1 MTVIVSLFLY
11 FVIVGVITLIT
22 GAFSICFLIEEDVK
36 KYKKPII
43 ASGIIATIGL
53 VVFISGICTC
63 KYLSFTSMYELEMLA
78 QDHDAKYVHTDYTDY
93 EYAYNKKPHDN
104 VEVVTIYG
112 QEYWQYNTYTYTPKD
127 DPYEAYESYL
137 REDIRE
143 VMES

>member
-63 KYLSFTSMYELEMLA
+63 KYLSFTSKYELETLA
-78 QDHDAKYVHTDYTDY
+78 QDHNAKYVHTDYTDY

-143 VMES
+143 VAES

>member
-63 KYLSFTSMYELEMLA
+63 K
-78 QDHDAKYVHTDYTDY
+78 
-93 EYAYNKKPHDN
+93 
-104 VEVVTIYG
+104 
-112 QEYWQYNTYTYTPKD
+112 
-127 DPYEAYESYL
+127 
-137 REDIRE
+137 
-143 VMES
+143 